1 MSLLIAQVQFAVMAA
16 IGIALA
22 GAAARRKELEIVAL
36 LPPAAVLLGGVFV
49 HDIQMLF
56 ALPAAL
62 LVSARVRGRV
72 YETLGAVVVA
82 LLVAV
87 WTERAARSAIIL
99 NAVGVAAGLVAVTR
113 GPLARRLVQASGA
126 AAAVIVCMIALTHV
140 APPVESSQ
148 ISTSTF
154 SSSANELAPVAWGRY
169 LRSTPALT
177 RPELVSKLPT
187 WFALLLLLVCSLQ
200 GLLVR
205 KTAGDEMPMPAR
217 SEPHE
222 PPLASAS

>member
-1 MSLLIAQVQFAVMAA
+1 MSLLTAQVQFAVMAA

-22 GAAARRKELEIVAL
+22 GAAARRKDRRSSRSFRLRPCCWAVCWSTTSRCS
-36 LPPAAVLLGGVFV
+36 LPFRRRCSSPRACGDACTE
-49 HDIQMLF
+49 
-56 ALPAAL
+56 
-62 LVSARVRGRV
+62 SWARWSSRCSWR
-72 YETLGAVVVA
+72 
-82 LLVAV
+82 

-113 GPLARRLVQASGA
+113 GPLARRLVPASGA
-126 AAAVIVCMIALTHV
+126 AAAVIVCMLALTHV
-140 APPVESSQ
+140 APPVVSSQ

-154 SSSANELAPVAWGRY
+154 SSSANARPLVWGRY

-200 GLLVR
+200 GLLVC
-205 KTAGDEMPMPAR
+205 KTAGEEMPMPSR
-217 SEPHE
+217 SEPRE